1 MASRF
6 PFHRGFSSPRS
17 WLLCEGCR
25 ALGWGGTVPP
35 GGPGPTMVWLRRLRG
50 GSVATRE
57 CPPSPSPWGWWA
69 RGRRE
74 AAQPLPHRSGGWAAV
89 RLRAP

>member
-1 MASRF
+1 MALRF
-6 PFHRGFSSPRS
+6 PFHRGFSSPRC
-17 WLLCEGCR
+17 WLLCAGCR

-57 CPPSPSPWGWWA
+57 CPPSPMGLAGSVLPCRIA
-69 RGRRE
+69 RAGRQR
-74 AAQPLPHRSGGWAAV
+74 
-89 RLRAP
+89 